1 MKITL
6 NDLESFATGAAFL
19 GTGGGGDP
27 YLGKLFIRNAME
39 DAGAPDII
47 HPDQLKDDEF
57 VVSVAMM
64 GAPSVLFEKML
75 SMEDMHLAVSQLE
88 EHIGKRATA
97 IIPAEVGGINATLP
111 VAYAAWRR
119 LPVVDADG
127 MGRCFPALEMTT
139 FNVEGVAATPMV
151 LANEH
156 GEWGILSTNS
166 ALSAEQTARPI
177 VAHWGGSA
185 MISLYP
191 MTGTEAR
198 KTAVAET
205 LSLSLGIGDAILKPP
220 VGTDPVEALLA
231 FLRSTKYYCEC
242 RTLFDGKITDLVRKT
257 ERGWNIGYCH
267 LEALDDPDTKMEVV
281 FQNEFL
287 VARENGRMVTI
298 VPDLISIVDRET
310 AIPITTES
318 LRYGQRVKVIGAS
331 AAPVMRSEKALEVF
345 GPKAFGL
352 DEAYVPIEKLE
363 TTTRSGGNI

>member
-1 MKITL
+1 MKIGM
-6 NDLESFATGAAFL
+6 NDLESFAIGAAFL

-27 YLGKLFIRNAME
+27 YLGKLFIKNAIE
-39 DAGAPDII
+39 DSGAPDIM
-47 HPDQLKDDEF
+47 HPDDLEDDD
-57 VVSVAMM
+57 VVISVAMM

-75 SMEDMHLAVSQLE
+75 SMEDVHLAVSQLE
-88 EHIGKRATA
+88 KHLGVKATA
-97 IIPAEVGGINATLP
+97 IMPAEVGGINATLP

-127 MGRCFPALEMTT
+127 MGRCFPALEMTS

-156 GEWGILSTNS
+156 GEWSILSTNS

-177 VAHWGGSA
+177 VSHWGGSA

-191 MTGTEAR
+191 MNGAQAR
-198 KTAVAET
+198 RAAVAET

-220 VGTDPVEALLA
+220 QGTGPVEALLA
-231 FLRSTKYYCEC
+231 FLGTTKYYSQC

-267 LEALDDPDTKMEVV
+267 LEALGDPDSKMEVA

-287 VARENGRMVTI
+287 IARENRKMVTI

-310 AIPITTES
+310 AIPVTTES
-318 LRYGQRVKVIGAS
+318 LRYGQRVRVIGAS
-331 AAPVMRSEKALEVF
+331 AAPVMRSRKALEVF
-345 GPKAFGL
+345 GPGAFGL
-352 DEAYVPIEKLE
+352 EEAYVPLEKLLPE
-363 TTTRSGGNI
+363 NPPK